1 MLEAKEKK
9 ANLTVLWLDLVNAN
23 GSIPHKLR
31 EFTLERYRILLTS
44 KAILIEHFDKVNMSF
59 TSRNFPTTWEGLFE
73 GILTVCSVSEVLIAA
88 AMYLIVKSVAKQ
100 RRGSLMSGIRQSLIR
115 TFMDNSKKKPSW

>member
-31 EFTLERYRILLTS
+31 DLTLERYRILLTS

-59 TSRNFPTTWEGLFE
+59 TSRNFPVTWEGLFE

-88 AMYLIVKSVAKQ
+88 AMNLIVKSVAKQ